1 MPLNSFPI
9 RFRAR
14 TITASLV
21 ATRVMKKGLVA
32 VAAIAVLIGTPALA
46 ADMAVKA
53 PPPVVLPVP
62 AYSWTGCYVNGGG
75 GYGMWNQDLI
85 TETNPGLVQV
95 TTPTTTGGRG
105 WLGTVGGGCDYQF
118 SAFNSNVV
126 IGALADF
133 DFMHI
138 HGLNQPNTSG
148 LVGDENEQSAW
159 AVGGRA
165 GYLVTPALLTYV
177 SGGYTATRFG
187 QINYGLSGAPFTPN
201 VDFIQAHTYHG
212 WFIGGGTEYAL
223 AWLPGLFWRN
233 EYRYASYSS
242 ADLPIVVTATG
253 ALSGVGEHMTPYVQT
268 ITTELVYKF
277 NWSGPVSAKY

>member
-1 MPLNSFPI
+1 MHKLLG
-9 RFRAR
+9 
-14 TITASLV
+14 SLSILA
-21 ATRVMKKGLVA
+21 ATPVA
-32 VAAIAVLIGTPALA
+32 VALA
-46 ADMAVKA
+46 ADMPVKA
-53 PPPVVLPVP
+53 PPAPV
-62 AYSWTGCYVNGGG
+62 YSWTGCYINGGA

-118 SAFNSNVV
+118 SAFNSNFV

-133 DFMHI
+133 DFMQI
-138 HGLNQPNTSG
+138 YGLNQPNTSAV
-148 LVGDENEQSAW
+148 VGDENEQSAW

-177 SGGYTATRFG
+177 NVGYTATRFG
-187 QINYGLSGAPFTPN
+187 QINYGLSAAPFTPN
-201 VDFIQAHTYHG
+201 VEFIQAHTYHG

-242 ADLPIVVTATG
+242 ADLPIFFPTG
-253 ALSGVGEHMTPYVQT
+253 ALSGVGEHITPYVQT

-277 NWSGPVSAKY
+277 NWTGPVSAKY